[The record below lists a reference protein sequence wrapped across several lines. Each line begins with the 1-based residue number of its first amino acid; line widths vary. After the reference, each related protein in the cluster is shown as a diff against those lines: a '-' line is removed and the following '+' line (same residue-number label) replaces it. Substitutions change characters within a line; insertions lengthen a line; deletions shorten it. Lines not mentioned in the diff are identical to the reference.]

1 MTRSAIVLVSFLF
14 TTLTPLLAQ
23 FGPVQEVE
31 KNMSFGMRPC
41 FRLDIPGAEPRMVED
56 MWKEFARKNFNAKL
70 KKDKKSGE
78 WVANQLNSPIIGA
91 TPFSIYSAV
100 EKSGKENAAINI
112 WFDLGSGFLNR
123 RDHARSADEMSRL
136 LRQFY
141 FDVRRVVINNEI
153 KAEEDKLKAL
163 DARHKKLVKDLDA
176 LNKDIENYKARIKK
190 AEEDIVKNQR
200 DQESALKDMDNQRRT
215 IEEVR
220 VRLQNVEREQ

>member
-1 MTRSAIVLVSFLF
+1 MIRNTLVSLSVFLLSF
-14 TTLTPLLAQ
+14 SPLIAQ

-41 FRLDIPGAEPRMVED
+41 FRLDIPGADVRMIED
-56 MWKEFARKNFNAKL
+56 MWKDFARKNFNAKL
-70 KKDKKSGE
+70 KKDRKSGE
-78 WVANQLNSPIIGA
+78 WVANQLTSPIIGA

-100 EKSGKENAAINI
+100 EKSGKDNAAINI
-112 WFDLGSGFLNR
+112 WFDLGAGFLNR
-123 RDHARSADEMSRL
+123 RDQARSAEEMSRL

-163 DARHKKLVKDLDA
+163 DARHKKLVKDNEA
-176 LNKDIENYKARIKK
+176 LNKDIETFKAKIKK

-200 DQESALKDMDNQRRT
+200 EQESTLRDMDNQRRA

-220 VRLQNVEREQ
+220 IRLQNVEREQ